1 MKGERSRDFLDL
13 RLLEDNFRSELQ
25 LPRSISGAINLAE
38 VPRITDIVPRL
49 TEYDGVEKIKGLGA
63 KLEAT
68 SLSNWKLFEY

>member
-1 MKGERSRDFLDL
+1 MKGERSRDSLDL

-25 LPRSISGAINLAE
+25 LPRRICGACNLAE
-38 VPRITDIVPRL
+38 VLRITDIVPRL
-49 TEYDGVEKIKGLGA
+49 PKYDSVEKIESLGA